1 MTINYLRNKALK
13 PRDFHISIVYTD
25 FNFRVGEILSAN
37 SGVQIRAG
45 DKTRSLGLYSGDA
58 ADQLLSQNLE

>member
-1 MTINYLRNKALK
+1 
-13 PRDFHISIVYTD
+13 VYTD